1 MYSSVQSP
9 DPSGLSRESNESA
22 QQSRNRLRLAA
33 SAPPLPMSS
42 SFFMADTLAFCTS
55 GHSIQPPTRLSYIC
69 CVFDAFFA
77 WPRRLISCVKGLG
90 SMANSASLGARLA
103 VRRDAH
109 QAVDVVGDCAELVV
123 LRVLRLSCPMLQL
136 QGRRRNELAALD
148 FTRSTHLVHSLGS
161 ARDRDR
167 REWRS
172 ACAMRVN
179 CSAPGCSEGTPGHSK
194 TTQRRECDA
203 LGRQT
208 CARAG
213 TRGVDRF
220 SKTAI
225 TRRCAV
231 WGCFWGPWASYLAGA
246 QTRLPQR
253 SRGSARQ
260 RASRL
265 AVKVT

>member
-1 MYSSVQSP
+1 MKSTEDDQ
-9 DPSGLSRESNESA
+9 L
-22 QQSRNRLRLAA
+22 
-33 SAPPLPMSS
+33 
-42 SFFMADTLAFCTS
+42 
-55 GHSIQPPTRLSYIC
+55 
-69 CVFDAFFA
+69 
-77 WPRRLISCVKGLG
+77 WPAC
-90 SMANSASLGARLA
+90 
-103 VRRDAH
+103 AH
-109 QAVDVVGDCAELVV
+109 L
-123 LRVLRLSCPMLQL
+123 LHQL
-136 QGRRRNELAALD
+136 EARNELAALD

-161 ARDRDR
+161 ARDRNR

-172 ACAMRVN
+172 ACAMRVD

-194 TTQRRECDA
+194 TTQRRESDA

-225 TRRCAV
+225 TRRCAI
-231 WGCFWGPWASYLAGA
+231 WECFWGPRERYTADA

-253 SRGSARQ
+253 SRWSARQ
-260 RASRL
+260 RASKL

>member
-1 MYSSVQSP
+1 MKNTEHDQ
-9 DPSGLSRESNESA
+9 L
-22 QQSRNRLRLAA
+22 
-33 SAPPLPMSS
+33 
-42 SFFMADTLAFCTS
+42 
-55 GHSIQPPTRLSYIC
+55 
-69 CVFDAFFA
+69 
-77 WPRRLISCVKGLG
+77 WPAC
-90 SMANSASLGARLA
+90 
-103 VRRDAH
+103 AH
-109 QAVDVVGDCAELVV
+109 LLHKLEA
-123 LRVLRLSCPMLQL
+123 
-136 QGRRRNELAALD
+136 RNELAALD

-161 ARDRDR
+161 ARDRNR

-194 TTQRRECDA
+194 TTQRRESDA

-213 TRGVDRF
+213 IRGVDRF
-220 SKTAI
+220 SKAAI

-231 WGCFWGPWASYLAGA
+231 WGCFGGPWASYLAGA
-246 QTRLPQR
+246 QNRLPQR
-253 SRGSARQ
+253 NRKRARQ

>member
-1 MYSSVQSP
+1 MSAGVRSS
-9 DPSGLSRESNESA
+9 R
-22 QQSRNRLRLAA
+22 
-33 SAPPLPMSS
+33 
-42 SFFMADTLAFCTS
+42 C
-55 GHSIQPPTRLSYIC
+55 RLSY
-69 CVFDAFFA
+69 
-77 WPRRLISCVKGLG
+77 
-90 SMANSASLGARLA
+90 
-103 VRRDAH
+103 
-109 QAVDVVGDCAELVV
+109 
-123 LRVLRLSCPMLQL
+123 PMLQL

-148 FTRSTHLVHSLGS
+148 FTRSTHRVHSLWS
-161 ARDRDR
+161 ARDRNR

-179 CSAPGCSEGTPGHSK
+179 CSAPGCNPGTPAHPK
-194 TTQRRECDA
+194 TAQRRVCGA
-203 LGRQT
+203 LGRET

-231 WGCFWGPWASYLAGA
+231 WECFWGPWASYLADA

-253 SRGSARQ
+253 SRGSARK
-260 RASRL
+260 RASGW

>member
-1 MYSSVQSP
+1 MAVTLRWASRPQLSELRALRGGQSALRPRAHVPTWVKAGLRNGCRFALGKAHKMISSGRLVRICRTSSKRATSSP
-9 DPSGLSRESNESA
+9 PWTSR
-22 QQSRNRLRLAA
+22 
-33 SAPPLPMSS
+33 
-42 SFFMADTLAFCTS
+42 
-55 GHSIQPPTRLSYIC
+55 
-69 CVFDAFFA
+69 
-77 WPRRLISCVKGLG
+77 
-90 SMANSASLGARLA
+90 
-103 VRRDAH
+103 
-109 QAVDVVGDCAELVV
+109 
-123 LRVLRLSCPMLQL
+123 
-136 QGRRRNELAALD
+136 GRPHR
-148 FTRSTHLVHSLGS
+148 VHSLWS

-179 CSAPGCSEGTPGHSK
+179 CSAPGCCQGTPAHPK
-194 TTQRRECDA
+194 TAQRRECDA
-203 LGRQT
+203 LGRET

-231 WGCFWGPWASYLAGA
+231 WGCFWGPWASYLADA

-253 SRGSARQ
+253 SHGSARQ

>member
-1 MYSSVQSP
+1 MDRREGWGGICVYISP
-9 DPSGLSRESNESA
+9 VREKKH
-22 QQSRNRLRLAA
+22 
-33 SAPPLPMSS
+33 
-42 SFFMADTLAFCTS
+42 C
-55 GHSIQPPTRLSYIC
+55 
-69 CVFDAFFA
+69 
-77 WPRRLISCVKGLG
+77 
-90 SMANSASLGARLA
+90 
-103 VRRDAH
+103 
-109 QAVDVVGDCAELVV
+109 
-123 LRVLRLSCPMLQL
+123 
-136 QGRRRNELAALD
+136 GRRSEFAMSAFMPDAAVPRQTAQRARRFGLHR
-148 FTRSTHLVHSLGS
+148 RSTHLVHSLGR
-161 ARDRDR
+161 ARDRSR
-167 REWRS
+167 QGWRS

-220 SKTAI
+220 AKAAI

-231 WGCFWGPWASYLAGA
+231 CECFWGPWASYLAGA
-246 QTRLPQR
+246 QNRLPQR

-260 RASRL
+260 RASRW